1 MQVLKV
7 SSIVGM
13 ILDMHCCNSV
23 VMSSLLAD
31 ADGWIM
37 IVVAVGSER
46 LFAVLLRF
54 GLDAILLNMNNTITK

>member
-13 ILDMHCCNSV
+13 ILDMHCFNSV
-23 VMSSLLAD
+23 IMSSLLAD
-31 ADGWIM
+31 ADGW
-37 IVVAVGSER
+37 VAVAEGSER

-54 GLDAILLNMNNTITK
+54 GLDAILFTTRC

>member
-13 ILDMHCCNSV
+13 ILGMNCCNSV

-31 ADGWIM
+31 ADGW
-37 IVVAVGSER
+37 VAVAEGSER
-46 LFAVLLRF
+46 LVAVLLRF
-54 GLDAILLNMNNTITK
+54 GLDAILFNINNKITK